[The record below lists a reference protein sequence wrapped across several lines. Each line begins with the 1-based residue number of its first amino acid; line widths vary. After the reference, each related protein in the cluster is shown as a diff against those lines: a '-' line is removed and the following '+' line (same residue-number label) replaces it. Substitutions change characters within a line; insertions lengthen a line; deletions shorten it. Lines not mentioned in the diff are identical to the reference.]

1 MKAEMDIGTDKKAFQ
16 INLDAKK
23 YGTFAEIGAG
33 QEVARR
39 FFHVGGAA
47 GTVAK
52 TMSAYDMTF
61 SDAIYGPADRY
72 VSRNRLQTMLDHE
85 YKLLIE
91 RLDQKLGG
99 VRTFFVFADTVAARS
114 FKQHNESHG
123 WLGVRFQPE
132 PRGEPSQIII
142 HVRMLDESNVDQQE
156 ALGIIGVNLLFGAFY
171 HPQPE
176 KLIASLQENLDP
188 NRMQIDLIKFSG
200 PAYAGVDNRLMS
212 LQLVSQGLTDAV
224 IFTADGGEMV
234 QAADILYK
242 KSILVE
248 RGSFRPVTYAT
259 NDMLNGARSVFL
271 KQSGTSD
278 ADLVVLMEM
287 TLENL
292 LAEGQLNHADFLAR
306 VDILG
311 ALGRTVIISKFGE
324 YFRLASYLSRYTSR
338 KIGLVMGV
346 PSLLEIFDE
355 KYYLAL
361 EGGILEALGRMFKSG
376 LKLYVYPMIDEQ
388 TGELV
393 TAKKLEVAP
402 NLRSLYRYLVENEF
416 IQEITDYN
424 PEYLRIHP
432 PETLAKLQSGDAGLG
447 TNGAA
452 GSDQNHQEPPV
463 LRLPGGAGELAAVFC
478 GFYALK
484 TAGSHRQKTG
494 VVGTLPAIWNAASW
508 RGAEILSL
516 ASISASTSS
525 KASCSSERATTA
537 LS

>member
-1 MKAEMDIGTDKKAFQ
+1 MKAEMDLGTDKKAFQ

-39 FFHVGGAA
+39 FFYVGGAA

-72 VSRNRLQTMLDHE
+72 VSRVRLQTMLDHE
-85 YKLLIE
+85 YRLLIE

-123 WLGVRFQPE
+123 WLGVRFQSD
-132 PRGEPSQIII
+132 PRGEPSQIVI
-142 HVRMLDESNVDQQE
+142 HVRMLDEANVAQQE
-156 ALGIIGVNLLFGAFY
+156 ALGITGVNLLYGAFY
-171 HPQPE
+171 HQQPE
-176 KLIASLQENLDP
+176 KLIASLQEDLAP
-188 NRMQIDLIKFSG
+188 NRMQVDLIKFSG
-200 PAYAGVDNRLMS
+200 PAYPDVDNRLMS

-259 NDMLNGARSVFL
+259 NDMLNGARAAFL
-271 KQSGTSD
+271 KQTGTPES
-278 ADLVVLMEM
+278 DLVVLMEM

-338 KIGLVMGV
+338 MIGLVMGV

-355 KYYLAL
+355 KYYLSL

-376 LKLYVYPMIDEQ
+376 LKLYVYPMVDEA
-388 TGELV
+388 TGGLV
-393 TAKKLEVAP
+393 RAKKLEVAP
-402 NLRSLYRYLVENEF
+402 NLRSLYRYLVDNEF
-416 IQEITDYN
+416 IEEITDYN
-424 PEYLRIHP
+424 PDYLRIHP
-432 PETLAKLQSGDAGLG
+432 PDTLAKLQSGDPGWESTVPPEVIRIIKERQFFG
-447 TNGAA
+447 YQPMAA
-452 GSDQNHQEPPV
+452 
-463 LRLPGGAGELAAVFC
+463 
-478 GFYALK
+478 K
-484 TAGSHRQKTG
+484 
-494 VVGTLPAIWNAASW
+494 
-508 RGAEILSL
+508 
-516 ASISASTSS
+516 
-525 KASCSSERATTA
+525 
-537 LS
+537 

>member
-1 MKAEMDIGTDKKAFQ
+1 MDLGTDKKAFQ

-61 SDAIYGPADRY
+61 SDAIYGSAQRY
-72 VSRNRLQTMLDHE
+72 VSRDRLQTMLDHE
-85 YKLLIE
+85 YQLLIE
-91 RLDQKLGG
+91 RLDKKLGG

-123 WLGVRFQPE
+123 WLGVRFQNE
-132 PRGEPSQIII
+132 PRGEPSQIVI
-142 HVRMLDESNVDQQE
+142 HVRMLDEANVDQQE

-171 HPQPE
+171 HQQPE
-176 KLIASLQENLDP
+176 KLIASLQENLAP
-188 NRMQIDLIKFSG
+188 NRMQVDLIKFSG
-200 PAYAGVDNRLMS
+200 PAYANVDNRLMS

-224 IFTADGGEMV
+224 IFRADGEMV

-259 NDMLNGARSVFL
+259 NDMLNGARTAFQ
-271 KQSGTSD
+271 KQSASSD

-311 ALGRTVIISKFGE
+311 ALGRTVVISKFGE
-324 YFRLASYLSRYTSR
+324 YFRLASYLSRYTNR
-338 KIGLVMGV
+338 MIGLVMGV
-346 PSLLEIFDE
+346 PSLHEIFDE
-355 KYYLAL
+355 KYYLNL

-388 TGELV
+388 NGNLV
-393 TAKKLEVAP
+393 TAKTLEVAP
-402 NLRSLYRYLVENEF
+402 NLRSLYRYLIENEF

-424 PEYLRIHP
+424 PDYLRIHP
-432 PETLAKLQSGDAGLG
+432 PETLAQLQSGDP
-447 TNGAA
+447 TWE
-452 GSDQNHQEPPV
+452 SMVPQEV
-463 LRLPGGAGELAAVFC
+463 SRLIKE
-478 GFYALK
+478 
-484 TAGSHRQKTG
+484 RQFFG
-494 VVGTLPAIWNAASW
+494 YRSNSGN
-508 RGAEILSL
+508 
-516 ASISASTSS
+516 
-525 KASCSSERATTA
+525 
-537 LS
+537 

>member
-1 MKAEMDIGTDKKAFQ
+1 MNAEMDLGTDKKAFQ

-61 SDAIYGPADRY
+61 SDAIYGTAQRY

-85 YKLLIE
+85 YSLLIE
-91 RLDQKLGG
+91 RLDKKLGG

-123 WLGVRFQPE
+123 WLGVRFQSE
-132 PRGEPSQIII
+132 PRGEPSQIVI
-142 HVRMLDESNVDQQE
+142 HVRMLDEGNVDQQE
-156 ALGIIGVNLLFGAFY
+156 ALGIIGVNLLFGVFY
-171 HPQPE
+171 HEQPE
-176 KLIASLQENLDP
+176 KLIASLHENLAP
-188 NRMQIDLIKFSG
+188 NRMQVDLIKFSG
-200 PAYAGVDNRLMS
+200 PAYATVDNRLMS

-224 IFTADGGEMV
+224 IFTADGEMV

-259 NDMLNGARSVFL
+259 NDMLNGARTAFL
-271 KQSGTSD
+271 KQSGSAD
-278 ADLVVLMEM
+278 ADMVVLMEM

-292 LAEGQLNHADFLAR
+292 LTEGQLNHADFLAR

-338 KIGLVMGV
+338 MIGLVMGV

-355 KYYLAL
+355 KYYLNL

-376 LKLYVYPMIDEQ
+376 LKLYVYPMIGEE
-388 TGELV
+388 TGELI
-393 TAKKLEVAP
+393 TARTLEVAP
-402 NLRSLYRYLVENEF
+402 NLRSLYRYLIENEF

-424 PEYLRIHP
+424 AAYLRIHP
-432 PETLAKLQSGDAGLG
+432 PETLARLQSGDPAWEA
-447 TNGAA
+447 TV
-452 GSDQNHQEPPV
+452 PPEV
-463 LRLPGGAGELAAVFC
+463 TRIIKERQFFGYRAAAV
-478 GFYALK
+478 
-484 TAGSHRQKTG
+484 
-494 VVGTLPAIWNAASW
+494 N
-508 RGAEILSL
+508 
-516 ASISASTSS
+516 
-525 KASCSSERATTA
+525 
-537 LS
+537 